1 MYADVEETGDWKEAV
16 LQNASP
22 IKCVQICRIHFPAQ
36 QDDGAEDETAQAAQC
51 GPLVGSLEAFQT
63 GVHFRIPRANERHVC
78 EQGEQSAHKPETN
91 TQNCQYQKTSRCDDF
106 DEKTL
111 GADFVI
117 RLLLKRTNQIYDQ
130 LHAGQKFASREE
142 QPPFKGQQQN
152 HHCGGVDAEC
162 LGDEVKIQHD
172 TLPSFCHGR
181 SPSGDIEIATQNS
194 SSVTFVNKVKHQCAQ
209 DNRDYAVDDA
219 KD

>member
-22 IKCVQICRIHFPAQ
+22 IKCVQISRIHLPAQ
-36 QDDGAEDETAQAAQC
+36 QDGRYQLQKDSAEDEAAQAAQC

-63 GVHFRIPRANERHVC
+63 GVHFQIPRANERHVC
-78 EQGEQSAHKPETN
+78 EQREQSAHKPEAN
-91 TQNCQYQKTSRCDDF
+91 TQNCQYQKTSR
-106 DEKTL
+106 EETI
-111 GADFVI
+111 V
-117 RLLLKRTNQIYDQ
+117 Q
-130 LHAGQKFASREE
+130 FASREE

-152 HHCGGVDAEC
+152 HHCRGVDAKC

-209 DNRDYAVDDA
+209 DNRDYAVDNA

>member
-22 IKCVQICRIHFPAQ
+22 IKCVQISRIHLPAQ
-36 QDDGAEDETAQAAQC
+36 QDGRYQLQKDSAEDEAAQAAQC

-63 GVHFRIPRANERHVC
+63 GVHFQIPRANESHVC

-117 RLLLKRTNQIYDQ
+117 R
-130 LHAGQKFASREE
+130 S
-142 QPPFKGQQQN
+142 
-152 HHCGGVDAEC
+152 C
-162 LGDEVKIQHD
+162 
-172 TLPSFCHGR
+172 
-181 SPSGDIEIATQNS
+181 
-194 SSVTFVNKVKHQCAQ
+194 
-209 DNRDYAVDDA
+209 
-219 KD
+219 